1 MAKKENKE
9 VEKASKVLETM
20 SMDYYERW
28 AYDARKFKEWDERS
42 LKEYEMEEATKK
54 GEKMAKLEDARKM
67 LKEGIKIETVI
78 RITGLTKEEIMN
90 VK

>member
-42 LKEYEMEEATKK
+42 LKEYEIEEATKK
-54 GEKMAKLEDARKM
+54 AKLEDAKKM

-78 RITGLTKEEIMN
+78 KITGLTKEEIMN